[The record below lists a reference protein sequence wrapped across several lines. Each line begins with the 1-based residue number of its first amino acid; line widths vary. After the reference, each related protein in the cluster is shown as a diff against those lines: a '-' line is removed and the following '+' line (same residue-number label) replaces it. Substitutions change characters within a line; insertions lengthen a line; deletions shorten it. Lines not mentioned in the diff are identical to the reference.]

1 MTVKAAR
8 KTSSSQFSLTYEN
21 PTNEV
26 NHSSN
31 WHGYTEL
38 SWENPFYGCLGI

>member
-8 KTSSSQFSLTYEN
+8 KTSSSQFSQTYEN
-21 PTNEV
+21 PTNED

-38 SWENPFYGCLGI
+38 S